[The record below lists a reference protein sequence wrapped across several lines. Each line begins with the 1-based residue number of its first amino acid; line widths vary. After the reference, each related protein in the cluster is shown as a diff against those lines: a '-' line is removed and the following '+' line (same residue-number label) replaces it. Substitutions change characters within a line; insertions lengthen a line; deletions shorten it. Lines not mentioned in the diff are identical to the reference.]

1 MTKIFCSETAA
12 GVLNEAMQLLG
23 GNGYTTGFPL
33 EKIYRDIKLNEIYE
47 GENNYLAILLGEM
60 IV

>member
-1 MTKIFCSETAA
+1 
-12 GVLNEAMQLLG
+12 MQLLG

-47 GENNYLAILLGEM
+47 GENILPCHPLGEM